1 MHTTSKNPSHLPEP
15 CSEWLDACIARL
27 GGDSVEEGSFAD
39 HLDSCPACA
48 AAHGRYRIQAA
59 KLSGLPRLSAPHQLE
74 QSLGF
79 ALTPGGRQ
87 DRVLAALSALP
98 RREAPDALSHQL
110 VETLAGD
117 FADEDTLQAPAALD
131 GLVAQ
136 SLRDLA
142 AEGTTVRVTG
152 SDLQSTRS
160 TQAAPP
166 TGRKLRSITALAAAA
181 ILIIATNQ
189 WMSAPE
195 ASYSF
200 TVVRGNDAGPLQ
212 PHQLAM
218 LAAVTGRQCSSL
230 GEGSQ

>member
-1 MHTTSKNPSHLPEP
+1 
-15 CSEWLDACIARL
+15 
-27 GGDSVEEGSFAD
+27 
-39 HLDSCPACA
+39 
-48 AAHGRYRIQAA
+48 
-59 KLSGLPRLSAPHQLE
+59 LPRLSAPYQLE
-74 QSLGF
+74 ESLGF

-87 DRVLAALSALP
+87 DRVLAALTASP
-98 RREAPDALSHQL
+98 RLEAPDALSHQL

-117 FADEDTLQAPAALD
+117 FADEEALPAPAALD
-131 GLVAQ
+131 GLVEQ

-142 AEGTTVRVTG
+142 AERSPVRVTG
-152 SDLQSTRS
+152 SGLQSTRP

-166 TGRKLRSITALAAAA
+166 TGRQLRSITAVAAAA

-195 ASYSF
+195 ATYSF

-230 GEGSQ
+230 GEGAQ

>member
-1 MHTTSKNPSHLPEP
+1 MHITSKNPSHLPEP
-15 CSEWLDACIARL
+15 CSEWLDACIASL
-27 GGDSVEEGSFAD
+27 GVDSVEEGSFTE
-39 HLDSCPACA
+39 HLGSCPACA
-48 AAHGRYRIQAA
+48 AAHGRYRIQVAQFA
-59 KLSGLPRLSAPHQLE
+59 SLPRLSAPDQLE

-87 DRVLAALSALP
+87 DRVLAALTALP

-117 FADEDTLQAPAALD
+117 FADADTLRAPAALD
-131 GLVAQ
+131 GLVDQ
-136 SLRDLA
+136 SLRELA
-142 AEGTTVRVTG
+142 AERATVRVSG
-152 SDLQSTRS
+152 SNLQPTRS

-166 TGRKLRSITALAAAA
+166 AGRKLRSLTALAAAA
-181 ILIIATNQ
+181 ILILATNH

-230 GEGSQ
+230 GEGPQ

>member
-1 MHTTSKNPSHLPEP
+1 MHTTPKTPSHLPEP
-15 CSEWLDACIARL
+15 CSEWLDACIASL
-27 GGDSVEEGSFAD
+27 GMGSVEEGSFTE
-39 HLDSCPACA
+39 HLGSCPACA
-48 AAHGRYRIQAA
+48 AAHGRYRKQVAQFAA
-59 KLSGLPRLSAPHQLE
+59 LPRLSAPYQLE
-74 QSLGF
+74 ESLEF

-87 DRVLAALSALP
+87 DRVLAALTASP
-98 RREAPDALSHQL
+98 RLEAPDALSHQL

-117 FADEDTLQAPAALD
+117 FADEETLPAPAALD
-131 GLVAQ
+131 GLVDR

-142 AEGTTVRVTG
+142 AERATARVTG
-152 SDLQSTRS
+152 SDLQPTTS

-166 TGRKLRSITALAAAA
+166 AGRKLRSLTVLAAAA
-181 ILIIATNQ
+181 ILIIATNH

-212 PHQLAM
+212 PHQVAR

-230 GEGSQ
+230 GEGAQ

>member
-1 MHTTSKNPSHLPEP
+1 MHTSPETPSHLPEP
-15 CSEWLDACIARL
+15 CSEWLDACIASL
-27 GGDSVEEGSFAD
+27 GVDSVEEGSFTE
-39 HLDSCPACA
+39 HLSSCSACA
-48 AAHGRYRIQAA
+48 AAHGRYRNQVAQLA
-59 KLSGLPRLSAPHQLE
+59 GLPRLSVPYQLE
-74 QSLGF
+74 ESLGF

-87 DRVLAALSALP
+87 DRVLAALTASP
-98 RREAPDALSHQL
+98 RLEAPDALRHQL

-117 FADEDTLQAPAALD
+117 FADGGTLRAPAALD
-131 GLVAQ
+131 DLVDQ

-142 AEGTTVRVTG
+142 AERTTVRITG
-152 SDLQSTRS
+152 SHLQPTRS
-160 TQAAPP
+160 TQAAPLA
-166 TGRKLRSITALAAAA
+166 GRKLRSLTALAAAA
-181 ILIIATNQ
+181 ILILATNH

-230 GEGSQ
+230 GEGAQ

>member
-1 MHTTSKNPSHLPEP
+1 MHTTPKTPSHLSEP
-15 CSEWLDACIARL
+15 CSEWLDACIASL
-27 GGDSVEEGSFAD
+27 GMGSVEEGSLTE
-39 HLDSCPACA
+39 HLGSCPACA
-48 AAHGRYRIQAA
+48 AAHGRYRNQVAQLA
-59 KLSGLPRLSAPHQLE
+59 GLPRLSAPYQLE
-74 QSLGF
+74 ESLGF

-87 DRVLAALSALP
+87 DRVLAALTASP
-98 RREAPDALSHQL
+98 RLEAPDALRHQL

-117 FADEDTLQAPAALD
+117 FADEEALPAPAALD
-131 GLVAQ
+131 GLVEQ

-142 AEGTTVRVTG
+142 AERSTVRVTG
-152 SDLQSTRS
+152 SGLQSTRP

-166 TGRKLRSITALAAAA
+166 TGRQLRSITAVAAAA
-181 ILIIATNQ
+181 LLIIATNQ

-230 GEGSQ
+230 GEGAQ